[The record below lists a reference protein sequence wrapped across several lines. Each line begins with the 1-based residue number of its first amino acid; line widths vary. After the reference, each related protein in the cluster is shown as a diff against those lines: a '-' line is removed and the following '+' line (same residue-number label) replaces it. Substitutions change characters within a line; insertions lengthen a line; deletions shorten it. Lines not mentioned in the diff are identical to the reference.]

1 MNSSRSYV
9 SKVESAVKGAVVAQL
24 GRKTLILGRNGAG
37 KSAILNSVEVAGSG
51 RASDV
56 AGRATLAKDADLF
69 MLAPPGADKVWAI
82 ARFSGGGAAEW
93 TLEKGKR
100 AKRTGTP
107 IAFPLRDV
115 QDALLGSPETC
126 RKWILQ
132 HGAPI
137 DWTTQVIPLVPA
149 SLRTR
154 LAGAWGG
161 PELSM
166 PAAERLAF
174 ALEGARGRTRES
186 NAEARAARA
195 VTPPPQP
202 PPTDQD
208 IAALEGVIKSWQTQ
222 AGRATGLSSLE
233 SIRAQLL
240 AARASVETL
249 STQARAYERE
259 IGTLPASEGSHEIRN
274 ACVLV
279 CEALAR
285 ARATVC
291 VICEGETRP
300 DALSARAGRGRAQI
314 EAAVAAEKRRG
325 DLAFALRETQSSAAM
340 IQREIRRLE
349 GLEQE
354 AAAFAGAE
362 KTDLPD
368 LDQGSAEIR
377 LRALHSVRAGWEAS
391 RRAEE
396 KALAAERDAVEW
408 EQLADALSKA
418 LGQLVEQARREFEG
432 RVQRYLPRTDLF
444 GLELVDGDREVARV
458 GLRRLLGDTMVLHG
472 ALSGAEWARVTAALA
487 LATCPESPVPAVIC
501 PEERAFDPQ
510 TLSGVLEAFSA
521 GVAGMGEE
529 APQIIVT
536 SPVRPDPVPQGWTVI
551 DVGTKFEAGAGA
563 GAALPSTDIFSN
575 AAATPAP
582 PAPPAPPKRGRG
594 RPARVV
600 VADDPPAQ
608 PNGEEPPAGEG
619 GPSSLF

>member
-1 MNSSRSYV
+1 MSSSRSYV
-9 SKVESAVKGAVVAQL
+9 SKVEASVKGAVVAQL

-37 KSAILNSVEVAGSG
+37 KSQILNSIEVAGSG

-69 MLAPPGADKVWAI
+69 MLAPPGADKVWAV
-82 ARFSGGGAAEW
+82 AKFSGGGDATW

-100 AKRTGTP
+100 AKRAGTP
-107 IAFPLRDV
+107 IFFPLRDV

-137 DWTTQVIPLVPA
+137 DWTTQVIPLIPA

-154 LAGAWGG
+154 LAGDVGG
-161 PELSM
+161 TLRA
-166 PAAERLAF
+166 PAAERLVF
-174 ALEGARGRTRES
+174 ALEGSRARTRES
-186 NAEARAARA
+186 NAAARVARA

-208 IAALEGVIKSWQTQ
+208 ISSLEGVITVWQTQ
-222 AGRATGLSSLE
+222 AGRATGLASLE

-240 AARASVETL
+240 VARASVETL
-249 STQARAYERE
+249 SAQAQAYERE
-259 IGTLPASEGSHEIRN
+259 IGALPAPEGSHEIRN

-285 ARATVC
+285 AQATEC
-291 VICEGETRP
+291 AICGSEAKA
-300 DALSARAGRGRAQI
+300 DVFSARAGRGRARI
-314 EAAVAAEKRRG
+314 EATAAAEKRRG
-325 DLAFALRETQSSAAM
+325 DLAFALRETLSSTAM
-340 IQREIRRLE
+340 TRREVARLE
-349 GLEQE
+349 ALERE
-354 AAAFAGAE
+354 AVEHAGAE

-368 LDQGSAEIR
+368 LDQGTAEVR

-418 LGQLVEQARREFEG
+418 LGQLVEQARRAFEG
-432 RVQRYLPRTDLF
+432 RVQRYLPRADLF

-458 GLRRLLGDTMVLHG
+458 GLRRLAGDTMVLHS

-501 PEERAFDPQ
+501 PEERAFDQQ
-510 TLSGVLEAFSA
+510 TLAEVLEAFSA
-521 GVAGMGEE
+521 GVTGMGEE

-536 SPVRPDPVPQGWTVI
+536 SPIAPNPMPAGWTVI
-551 DVGTKFEAGAGA
+551 ALEGGKNEG
-563 GAALPSTDIFSN
+563 ALPSSDIFADNRLHHLAIS
-575 AAATPAP
+575 AAPAA
-582 PAPPAPPKRGRG
+582 PAQLAPKRGR
-594 RPARVV
+594 PPKVN
-600 VADDPPAQ
+600 PPAK
-608 PNGEEPPAGEG
+608 EEPPPDGS

>member
-1 MNSSRSYV
+1 MSSSRSYV
-9 SKVESAVKGAVVAQL
+9 SKVEASVKGAVVAQL

-37 KSAILNSVEVAGSG
+37 KSQILNSIEVAGSG

-69 MLAPPGADKVWAI
+69 MLAPPGADKVWAT
-82 ARFSGGGAAEW
+82 AKFSGGGAAEW
-93 TLEKGKR
+93 TLEKGHR

-137 DWTTQVIPLVPA
+137 DWATQVIPLIPA

-154 LAGAWGG
+154 LAGDVGG
-161 PELSM
+161 TLRMS
-166 PAAERLAF
+166 AAERLTF
-174 ALEGARGRTRES
+174 ALEGSRSRTRES
-186 NAEARAARA
+186 NAAARAARA

-202 PPTDQD
+202 PPTDPE
-208 IAALEGVIKSWQTQ
+208 ISALEGVIKSWQTQ
-222 AGRATGLSSLE
+222 AGRAQGMSSLE
-233 SIRAQLL
+233 SVRAQLL

-249 STQARAYERE
+249 SAQAQAYERE
-259 IGTLPASEGSHEIRN
+259 IGALPAPEGSYEIRN

-285 ARATVC
+285 AQATEC
-291 VICEGETRP
+291 AICGGETKA
-300 DALSARAGRGRAQI
+300 DVFSARAGRGRARI
-314 EAAVAAEKRRG
+314 EATAAAEKRRG
-325 DLAFALRETQSSAAM
+325 DLAFALRETMSSAAM
-340 IQREIRRLE
+340 TRREVGRLE
-349 GLEQE
+349 ALERE
-354 AAAFAGAE
+354 AAALADVE

-368 LDQGSAEIR
+368 LDQGTAEVR

-396 KALAAERDAVEW
+396 KALTAERDAVEW

-418 LGQLVEQARREFEG
+418 LGQLVEQARRAFEQ
-432 RVQRYLPRTDLF
+432 RVQRYLPRADLF

-487 LATCPESPVPAVIC
+487 LTTCPESPVPAVIC

-510 TLSGVLEAFSA
+510 TLSEVLEAFSI
-521 GVAGMGEE
+521 GVSGMGEE

-536 SPVRPDPVPQGWTVI
+536 SPVRPDPMPAGWTVI
-551 DVGTKFEAGAGA
+551 ALEGAAGTP
-563 GAALPSTDIFSN
+563 ALPSSDIFSN
-575 AAATPAP
+575 DRVAVVTTAP
-582 PAPPAPPKRGRG
+582 FQLAPKRGR
-594 RPARVV
+594 PPKTS
-600 VADDPPAQ
+600 PPAA
-608 PNGEEPPAGEG
+608 PPKEEPPSGEG